1 MSTLNVNT
9 EKLDKLAQLLSK
21 NILFHLLLER
31 EVNET
36 PFGTITFNFEI
47 KEGVVVLPTLNIVKN
62 CRRRYSGDKTA
73 LD

>member
-1 MSTLNVNT
+1 M
-9 EKLDKLAQLLSK
+9 
-21 NILFHLLLER
+21 ER

-47 KEGVVVLPTLNIVKN
+47 KDGVVVLPTLNIVKN
-62 CRRRYSGDKTA
+62 CRRRYSGDKTT